1 MSSAELS
8 KQLIEAL
15 SQQPVNIL
23 RVRSLC
29 RSHPG
34 LIASAGLRLKTWSI
48 LLLGVVPGSSS
59 SNGSGNGNNNS
70 SNKDELLDQEFLKQ
84 DIVDPIEPCGE
95 QHVLEADVPRTRAEN
110 ELFRQSDVRNYIR
123 IILQTFCLDHCIQY
137 KQGMNEVIAPLM
149 ALVHQQSSSPSS
161 SSSSSSSQPQQ
172 HRLTYCLLKAILFRY
187 LERFFCVDDSSFL
200 FKAFSMFHLLLLYFD
215 PQLANHLNNS
225 DFTPEFYSPQWFLT
239 LYARALPLPQ
249 VLRLWDMLIAVD
261 DPSFTFF
268 IGLCMLR
275 RQREALLQ
283 GDTSNIPEVLAN
295 SVRFN
300 NEEEVDYI
308 VKEAMKLYQ
317 ITPRCIL
324 RQLRLC
330 CVSTTELT
338 PLPTMMK
345 MMNTTGKSF
354 TSQLHHMRLNVEEH
368 DNALTMQTMK
378 KSMSITAQE
387 LVHGML
393 PMTTP
398 NTDDG
403 SLDNTLMHIPQ
414 QYVIIDIRSYEDKTI
429 SGGGTMPR
437 AIELDP
443 EFLNNPDAFDVWV
456 QHFDGTR
463 GCNICIVD
471 LPPAQW
477 TGIALWRRLLLGEG
491 DSSNYGNFRNRYD
504 FDNPQENKR
513 RLDALIASKRAA
525 GGDVD
530 VRHEEELVNAE
541 LRRPAVLLAI
551 ALQTH
556 SFPNVSVLDGGFP
569 SLVEYLYASRGTVEP
584 IIINHE
590 EENWKT
596 FLRNTGR
603 STDGLKQNKK
613 GSGKQQTVK
622 DGSAQ
627 QQQLDTPKKVK
638 DLTELE
644 KLRLACQVAERL
656 QHEVTHKLILERI
669 KGIEE
674 LIAAGPI

>member
-1 MSSAELS
+1 MSAELS

-15 SQQPVNIL
+15 SQQPVNIF

-34 LIASAGLRLKTWSI
+34 LIASAGLRLKTWST
-48 LLLGVVPGSSS
+48 LLLGVSL
-59 SNGSGNGNNNS
+59 GNNGYLEGNDIEQS
-70 SNKDELLDQEFLKQ
+70 FLKQ
-84 DIVDPIEPCGE
+84 DIVDPVEPCGE
-95 QHVLEADVPRTRAEN
+95 QHVLEADVPRTRAES
-110 ELFRQSDVRNYIR
+110 EMFRQPGVRRYIR
-123 IILQTFCLDHCIQY
+123 IILQSFCLDHCIQY
-137 KQGMNEVIAPLM
+137 KQGMNEVVAPLLS
-149 ALVHQQSSSPSS
+149 LVHQHQTPSS
-161 SSSSSSSQPQQ
+161 SSATYVQQ

-200 FKAFSMFHLLLLYFD
+200 FKAFGMFHQLLLYFD
-215 PQLANHLNNS
+215 PQLANHLNDS

-275 RQREALLQ
+275 RQRQSLLL
-283 GDTSNIPEVLAN
+283 GDNSNIPEVLAS
-295 SVRFN
+295 SVRFT

-317 ITPRCIL
+317 STPRCIL

-345 MMNTTGKSF
+345 LMNTTGKSF
-354 TSQLHHMRLNVEEH
+354 TSQLQNMRLNVEEH
-368 DNALTMQTMK
+368 DDNLTLQTMK
-378 KSMSITAQE
+378 KCLTITAQE
-387 LVHGML
+387 LVNGL
-393 PMTTP
+393 LSVPSA
-398 NTDDG
+398 TDEGDPV
-403 SLDNTLMHIPQ
+403 SALMHIPQ
-414 QYVIIDIRSYEDKTI
+414 QYVIIDIRSYEDKMS

-443 EFLNNPDAFDVWV
+443 EFLNNPDAFEVWV

-477 TGIALWRRLLLGEG
+477 SGIALWRRLLLGEG
-491 DSSNYGNFRNRYD
+491 DSNYGNFRSRYD

-513 RLDALIASKRAA
+513 RLDALVASKRAA
-525 GGDVD
+525 GGEVD

-551 ALQTH
+551 ALQAH

-569 SLVEYLYASRGTVEP
+569 TLVEYLYSSRGTVEP

-590 EENWKT
+590 EENWRS

-603 STDGLKQNKK
+603 STDSLKYSRK
-613 GSGKQQTVK
+613 GSGKSQTIK
-622 DGSAQ
+622 DALLTTQ
-627 QQQLDTPKKVK
+627 QQITPKKAK

-644 KLRLACQVAERL
+644 KLKLACSVAERL
-656 QHEVTHKLILERI
+656 QHSVTLRLILERI
-669 KGIEE
+669 KSIEE
-674 LIAAGPI
+674 TIESGPI